1 VTGFPLGYLVVHA
14 QAQEEKEDERTIGN
28 IAQICTRLTELLQHL
43 KATPVLRLVDQW
55 AQVLETN
62 TSSAVPEIQ
71 RMMQVRLYE
80 AYLAIQ
86 CCLGVI

>member
-1 VTGFPLGYLVVHA
+1 MTGFPLGYLVVHA

-55 AQVLETN
+55 AQVLE
-62 TSSAVPEIQ
+62 AVGASERVMELLQLTPSK
-71 RMMQVRLYE
+71 QVLTTPQCNRLS
-80 AYLAIQ
+80 
-86 CCLGVI
+86 